1 MSMRS
6 SQRVVAI
13 IPARYASM
21 RLPGKPLADIAGKP
35 MIQHVYER
43 AARARTIDDV
53 IVATDDERIA
63 DAVRA
68 FGGHAEMTSPDIR
81 SGSDRIGVVARGLP
95 STELVVNIQG
105 DEPLIPPAMIDEAVQ
120 PLLQNPA
127 IDVGTLVGRIT
138 TPEELLDPNTV
149 KVTLDRNGR
158 CLYFSRSPIP
168 FGRDI
173 GVEALLQSCA
183 VYRHI
188 GLYVYRT
195 PFLLR
200 FAAME
205 QTPLERAEKLE
216 QLRVLEHGFA
226 IHAVLTTHHSIAV
239 DTPADLERV
248 RALAGTR
255 T

>member
-1 MSMRS
+1 
-6 SQRVVAI
+6 
-13 IPARYASM
+13 
-21 RLPGKPLADIAGKP
+21 
-35 MIQHVYER
+35 
-43 AARARTIDDV
+43 
-53 IVATDDERIA
+53 
-63 DAVRA
+63 
-68 FGGHAEMTSPDIR
+68 
-81 SGSDRIGVVARGLP
+81 
-95 STELVVNIQG
+95 
-105 DEPLIPPAMIDEAVQ
+105 
-120 PLLQNPA
+120 
-127 IDVGTLVGRIT
+127 
-138 TPEELLDPNTV
+138 V

-173 GVEALLQSCA
+173 GVEALLQSCF

-195 PFLLR
+195 PFLLQ
-200 FAAME
+200 FTGME

-248 RALAGTR
+248 RPCGTR